1 MTSRSPPSRLAGTGC
16 KGLESTCMPKS
27 GHIGESVG
35 VVAPQTIQLK
45 LPPEGFK
52 LEKGGVLPEIQV
64 AYERCGMLAPDKSN
78 VIYICHALTGDAHVA
93 GMRPGESEPSGWWE
107 GMIGPGRGID
117 TNYYHVICA
126 NILGGCK
133 GTTGP
138 GSINPAT
145 GKPYGS
151 QFPRM
156 TVGDI
161 VTVQRMFLQQ
171 LGIERLAAVAGGSF
185 GGMQAMEWAIRFPD
199 AVGRAMV
206 IAASASINSQA
217 LAFDILGRQAI
228 VQDPDWQGGDYY
240 GTGRIPARGLAQA
253 RKLGHITYLSQQMM
267 ANKFGREKRPEWL
280 YADAAFH
287 AESRRTFRTY
297 FQVESYLQ
305 HQGEKFIER
314 FDANSY
320 LQITNAMDE
329 YDLEERFG
337 TLSQAFE
344 KIQARLLVVALSGD
358 WLFTPEQSTEIVRAL
373 LNVRR
378 RVTYCHLEAPAGHDA
393 FLTHI
398 DQLQHVIRAFLPWVG
413 PRPLPEPAER
423 RGRTEEEYDAI
434 LAMVPPQSRVLDL
447 GCGDGALLSRLEE
460 QRETHGIGVEID
472 VGCVIRATDNGHDVL
487 LEDLDDGLAMVPDN
501 AFDMAVLSETLQ
513 VVRRPRFVL
522 QQILRVA
529 REAIVTFPNFGYA
542 PVRAQLL
549 FTGRMPKNGPL
560 PFEWY
565 ETPNIHLFTLND
577 FLALCRTDGIAV
589 QEVRALPGGACSRAL
604 LALGAKN
611 IGAERV
617 IVRIARGEEKVSS
630 Q

>member
-1 MTSRSPPSRLAGTGC
+1 
-16 KGLESTCMPKS
+16 MPKS
-27 GHIGESVG
+27 EHIGDTVG
-35 VVAPQTIQLK
+35 VVEPLTLQLK

-64 AYERCGMLAPDKSN
+64 AYERCGILAPDKSN

-93 GMRPGESEPSGWWE
+93 GLRPGETTPSGWWE

-117 TNYYHVICA
+117 TRYYHVICA

-151 QFPRM
+151 HFPRL

-161 VTVQRMFLQQ
+161 VNVQRLFLHQ
-171 LGIERLAAVAGGSF
+171 LGIEQLAAVTGGSF
-185 GGMQAMEWAIRFPD
+185 GGMQALEWVIRFPD

-206 IAASASINSQA
+206 IASAANVNSQA

-228 VQDPDWQGGDYY
+228 VQDPNWQGGDYY
-240 GTGRIPARGLAQA
+240 GSGRIPERGLAQA
-253 RKLGHITYLSQQMM
+253 RKLGHITYLSQQSMTD
-267 ANKFGREKRPEWL
+267 KFGREKRPEWL
-280 YADAAFH
+280 EADAAFH
-287 AESRRTFRTY
+287 AESHRTFRTY

-305 HQGEKFIER
+305 HQGEKFVER

-329 YDLEERFG
+329 YDLVERFE
-337 TLSQAFE
+337 TLERAFQN
-344 KIQARLLVVALSGD
+344 IHARMLIVALSGD
-358 WLFTPEQSTEIVRAL
+358 WLFTPEQSTEIVKAL
-373 LNVRR
+373 LNDRK

-398 DQLQHVIRAFLPWVG
+398 DELQNVIRAFLPWVG
-413 PRPLPEPAER
+413 RPLQELSQRP
-423 RGRTEEEYDAI
+423 GRTHAEYDAI
-434 LAMVPPQSRVLDL
+434 LALVPPQSRVLDL
-447 GCGDGALLSRLEE
+447 GCGDGALLTRLEQE
-460 QRETHGIGVEID
+460 RQTQGVGVEID
-472 VGCVIRATDNGHDVL
+472 VERVVRATDNGHDVL
-487 LEDLDDGLAMVPDN
+487 LEDIDDGLAIVPDN

-513 VVRRPRFVL
+513 VMRRPRFVL

-529 REAIVTFPNFGYA
+529 HEAIITFPNFGYG

-549 FTGRMPKNGPL
+549 LSGRMPKGDPL

-565 ETPNIHLFTLND
+565 DTPNIHLFTLND
-577 FLALCRTDGIAV
+577 FLDLCRTDGITV
-589 QEVRALPGGACSRAL
+589 KEIRALAGGPCSRLL
-604 LALGAKN
+604 LALGARN
-611 IGAERV
+611 VGAERV
-617 IVRIARGEEKVSS
+617 IVRIARGEKTGIG